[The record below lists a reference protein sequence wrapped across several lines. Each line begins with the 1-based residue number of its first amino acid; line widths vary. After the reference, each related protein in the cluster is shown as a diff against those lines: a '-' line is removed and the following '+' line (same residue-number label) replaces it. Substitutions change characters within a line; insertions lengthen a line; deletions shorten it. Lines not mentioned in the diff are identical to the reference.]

1 MICTED
7 GEMSRMGMNNRPI
20 TIGRIDYANAW
31 PLFHQF
37 EERADRDSFEVIKRV
52 PSELNRMLQ
61 VGELDISAISSFSY
75 GQNAKDYVLLP
86 ELSVGSVGAVNSIL
100 LFLKEP
106 IERKRPERIA
116 VTTTSATSVNLL
128 KIMMALHFE
137 CNPTYFT
144 AAPELDRML
153 ETADA
158 ALIIGDPAIQAS
170 WRDHGLHVI
179 DLGQLWNEWTGL
191 GMTYAVV
198 AARKEAALSA
208 PEAVHAVYK
217 TLIAS
222 KQYNKAHLGPLI
234 EQACSQLGGVSTYW
248 EMYFH
253 SLQYDF
259 GSKLQEGLKL
269 YFDYSKQL
277 GLLSNDVELTFFEDQ
292 SAQ

>member
-1 MICTED
+1 
-7 GEMSRMGMNNRPI
+7 MGMNRPI

-31 PLFHQF
+31 PLFHQL
-37 EERADRDSFEVIKRV
+37 EERMVGDSFEVIKRV
-52 PSELNRMLQ
+52 PSELNRLLQ
-61 VGELDISAISSFSY
+61 AGELDISAISSFAY
-75 GQNAKDYVLLP
+75 GLNADDYVLLP
-86 ELSVGSVGAVNSIL
+86 ELSVGSVGKVNSIF

-106 IERKRPERIA
+106 ISRKRPERIS

-128 KIMMALHFE
+128 KILMTLHFE
-137 CNPTYFT
+137 CNPEYVT
-144 AAPELDRML
+144 AAPKLESML

-158 ALIIGDPAIQAS
+158 ALIIGDPAIHAS
-170 WRDHGLHVI
+170 WQNHGLHVI

-198 AARKEAALSA
+198 AARKEAALAA
-208 PEAVHAVYK
+208 PEAVRAVYK
-217 TLIAS
+217 ALNAS
-222 KQYNKAHLGPLI
+222 KQYNKSHLGPLI
-234 EQACSQLGGVSTYW
+234 EQACMQLGGESTYW

-269 YFDYSKQL
+269 YFNYSKQL